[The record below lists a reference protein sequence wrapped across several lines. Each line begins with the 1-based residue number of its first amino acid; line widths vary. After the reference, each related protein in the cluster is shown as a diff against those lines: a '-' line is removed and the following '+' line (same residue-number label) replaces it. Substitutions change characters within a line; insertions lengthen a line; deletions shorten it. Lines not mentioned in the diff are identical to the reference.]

1 MELKKIPPKPP
12 APPEPPK
19 PPPPRFEFEQEHLH
33 LEYIILFLLLASF
46 LACFSE
52 VLH

>member
-12 APPEPPK
+12 AHPEPPK
-19 PPPPRFEFEQEHLH
+19 PPPIRFEQEDNLH